1 MKPKI
6 QPTDREIF
14 IPDDACIVSKTDP
27 KGLITYGNRLFIDIS
42 GYSERDLLGVQHNMV
57 RHPSMPR
64 GIFQLL
70 WDTLKSNQ
78 EFNGYIKNMTRDGS
92 YYWSFANVTPSL
104 APDGTLLGYYSV
116 RRRPRTEGVAI
127 IQDLYRDMLAAEK
140 EAGRKDAIATST
152 AILNERLSHK
162 GVDYDE
168 FVLTL

>member
-6 QPTDREIF
+6 QPTERELF
-14 IPDDACIVSKTDP
+14 IPDDAAIVSKTDP
-27 KGLITYGNRLFIDIS
+27 KGLITYGNRLFIEMS
-42 GYSERDLLGVQHNMV
+42 GYSERELLGVQHNII

-70 WDTLKSNQ
+70 WDTLKSHQ
-78 EFNGYIKNMTRDGS
+78 EFNGYIKNMTRDGG

-104 APDGTLLGYYSV
+104 APNGTLLGYYSV
-116 RRRPRTEGVAI
+116 RRRPKVQGVTV
-127 IQDLYRDMLAAEK
+127 IQNVYREMLAAE
-140 EAGRKDAIATST
+140 ESAGRKDAIATSM
-152 AILNERLSHK
+152 AILKDRLSRQ

>member
-1 MKPKI
+1 LKPKT
-6 QPTDREIF
+6 QPTERELF

-27 KGLITYGNRLFIDIS
+27 KGLITYGNRLFIEMS
-42 GYSERDLLGVQHNMV
+42 GYSERELLGIQHNIV

-70 WDTLKSNQ
+70 WDTLKSQQ
-78 EFNGYIKNMTRDGS
+78 EFNGYIKNITRDGS

-116 RRRPRTEGVAI
+116 RRRPRTEGVAV
-127 IQDLYRDMLAAEK
+127 IQDLYREMLAAEK
-140 EAGRKDAIATST
+140 EAGRKDAVATSM
-152 AILNERLSHK
+152 AILKERLSSK
-162 GVDYDE
+162 GVEYDE